1 MARTSNR
8 EQKKRLSLVDNN
20 AQNVTKIYRAVI
32 YARIS
37 SEDDRK
43 IASHTIENQMELL
56 QEYVDSKE
64 DMELVDCYCD
74 RGITGT
80 RFDRPEFSRMI
91 MDMKLGKFNCIVVKD
106 FSRLGRNYLEA
117 GDYLEKIFPMYG
129 IRFIS
134 VLDGFDSLYSK
145 PMEDGMIVP
154 LKNLINEAYAKD
166 ISKRISVSKEN
177 QQKRG
182 EYVGSKPPLGYLKDP
197 DDCHHLIPDPDSEQ
211 IIRDM
216 FAWRL
221 EGKSVTAIARK
232 LNKMNIPSP
241 EQYRIQKGIEK
252 NHKYKDVRW
261 DGCSV
266 VCILRNV
273 AYIGDMEQGYQKG
286 ALYKGIPDH
295 RQKKEQR
302 IYVKGTHE
310 GIVDKETFYRV
321 QELLDETE
329 KKQKQVQNKYRH
341 LERKE
346 DIFRGLLYCADC
358 GSRLSFYRRT
368 VKLPSGYHHY
378 YTYLCRNTPYREDCT
393 KKNMKMEKLEEI
405 VKELI
410 NLHISLYME
419 KEDILRDLNSNA
431 QVRNERHRIEE
442 EERKMF
448 EEMETV
454 EARSKNLY
462 EDLKDE
468 IISEAEYLT
477 LKADYADKIEKLKTM
492 CEEAKK
498 SITMLMPDACVCFEM
513 SDNINRFGDFT
524 ELTPEIIKAFIK
536 KITFFGDNRIEVEY
550 TFSDCLEQLDKLIEE
565 RKRLCCMA

>member
-8 EQKKRLSLVDNN
+8 AEKRKLCITESSLQKS
-20 AQNVTKIYRAVI
+20 TKNYKTVI

-43 IASHTIENQMELL
+43 IASHTIENQMALL

-64 DMELVDCYCD
+64 DMELVECYCD

-80 RFDRPEFSRMI
+80 KFDRPEFSRMI
-91 MDMKLGKFNCIVVKD
+91 TDMKTGKFNCIVVKD
-106 FSRLGRNYLEA
+106 LSRLGRNYLEA

-134 VLDGFDSLYSK
+134 ISDGFDSLHSK

-166 ISKRISVSKEN
+166 ISKRISISKEN

-182 EYVGSKPPLGYLKDP
+182 EFIGTQPPLGYIKDP
-197 DDCHHLIPDPDSEQ
+197 ENCHHLIPDPDAMQ
-211 IIRDM
+211 IIKDI

-221 EGKSVTAIARK
+221 AGKSVTSIARL

-241 EQYRIQKGIEK
+241 LQYRIQKGMEK
-252 NHKYKDVRW
+252 NPKYKDVRW

-266 VCILRNV
+266 NGILRNA

-310 GIVDKETFYRV
+310 PIVDKETYYKV
-321 QELLDETE
+321 QELMDEVSE
-329 KKQKQVQNKYRH
+329 KHMQVQNKYKH

-346 DIFRGLLYCADC
+346 DIFKGLLYCADC
-358 GSRLSFYRRT
+358 NCKLSFYRRT
-368 VKLPSGYHHY
+368 MKLPSGYFHY
-378 YTYLCRNTPYREDCT
+378 YTYLCRNTPYREECT
-393 KKNMKMEKLEEI
+393 KKNMKMEKLAEI
-405 VKELI
+405 VKQLI
-410 NLHISLYME
+410 NLHIGLYME
-419 KEDILRDLNSNA
+419 KEDVLRELNL
-431 QVRNERHRIEE
+431 RNPVIEE
-442 EERKMF
+442 RCRLEQKKEEIL
-448 EEMETV
+448 EELEV
-454 EARSKNLY
+454 IEARNRNLY

-468 IISEAEYLT
+468 IISEAEYLSLKEEYAERIEQ
-477 LKADYADKIEKLKTM
+477 LKAQ
-492 CEEAKK
+492 CEDTDN
-498 SITMLMPDACVCFEM
+498 SINLFKPDVKVCFEISANM
-513 SDNINRFGDFT
+513 KAFGGFT
-524 ELTPEIIKAFIK
+524 ELTPEIIRAFIK
-536 KITFFGDNRIEVEY
+536 RITFFGDDRIEIEY
-550 TFSDCLEQLDKLIEE
+550 TFTDYLEQLDELIEE
-565 RKRLCCMA
+565 RKMLCGIM

>member
-8 EQKKRLSLVDNN
+8 AEKRKLCITESNI
-20 AQNVTKIYRAVI
+20 QNSTKHYKTVI

-43 IASHTIENQMELL
+43 IASHTIENQMALL

-64 DMELVDCYCD
+64 DMELVECYCD

-80 RFDRPEFSRMI
+80 KFERPEFSRMI
-91 MDMKLGKFNCIVVKD
+91 SDMKTGKFNCIVVKD
-106 FSRLGRNYLEA
+106 LSRLGRNYLEA

-134 VLDGFDSLYSK
+134 ISDGFDSLHSK

-182 EYVGSKPPLGYLKDP
+182 EFIGTQPPLGYIKDP
-197 DDCHHLIPDPDSEQ
+197 ENCHHLIPDPDAMQ
-211 IIRDM
+211 IIKDI

-221 EGKSVTAIARK
+221 EGKSVTSIARL

-241 EQYRIQKGIEK
+241 LQYRIQKGMEK
-252 NHKYKDVRW
+252 NPKYKDVRW

-266 VCILRNV
+266 NGILRNA

-310 GIVDKETFYRV
+310 PIVDKETYYKV
-321 QELLDETE
+321 QELMDEVSE
-329 KKQKQVQNKYRH
+329 KHMQVQNKYKH

-346 DIFRGLLYCADC
+346 DIFKGLLYCADC
-358 GSRLSFYRRT
+358 NCKLSFYRRT
-368 VKLPSGYHHY
+368 MKLPSGYFHY
-378 YTYLCRNTPYREDCT
+378 YTYLCRNTPYREECT
-393 KKNMKMEKLEEI
+393 KKNMKMEKLAEI
-405 VKELI
+405 VKHLI
-410 NLHISLYME
+410 NLHIGLYME
-419 KEDILRDLNSNA
+419 KEDVLRELNL
-431 QVRNERHRIEE
+431 RNPVIEE
-442 EERKMF
+442 RCRLEQKKEEIL
-448 EEMETV
+448 EELEV
-454 EARSKNLY
+454 IEARNRNLY

-468 IISEAEYLT
+468 IISEAEYLSLKEEYAERIEQ
-477 LKADYADKIEKLKTM
+477 LKAQ
-492 CEEAKK
+492 CEDTDN
-498 SITMLMPDACVCFEM
+498 SINLFKPDVKVCFEISANM
-513 SDNINRFGDFT
+513 KAFGGFT
-524 ELTPEIIKAFIK
+524 ELTPEIIRAFIK
-536 KITFFGDNRIEVEY
+536 RITFFGDDRIEIEY
-550 TFSDCLEQLDKLIEE
+550 TFTDYLEQLDELIEE
-565 RKRLCCMA
+565 RKMLCGIM

>member
-8 EQKKRLSLVDNN
+8 AEKRKLCITESSIQKS
-20 AQNVTKIYRAVI
+20 TKNYKTVI

-43 IASHTIENQMELL
+43 IASHTIENQMALL

-64 DMELVDCYCD
+64 DMELVECYCD

-80 RFDRPEFSRMI
+80 KFDRPEFSRMI
-91 MDMKLGKFNCIVVKD
+91 TDMKTGKFDCIVVKD
-106 FSRLGRNYLEA
+106 LSRLGRNYLEA

-134 VLDGFDSLYSK
+134 ISDGFDSLHSK

-182 EYVGSKPPLGYLKDP
+182 EFIGTQPPLGYIKDP
-197 DDCHHLIPDPDSEQ
+197 ENCHHLIPDPDAMQ
-211 IIRDM
+211 IIKDI

-221 EGKSVTAIARK
+221 AGKSVTSIARM

-241 EQYRIQKGIEK
+241 LQYRIQKGMEK
-252 NHKYKDVRW
+252 NPKYKDVRW

-266 VCILRNV
+266 NGILRNA

-310 GIVDKETFYRV
+310 PIVDKETFYKV
-321 QELLDETE
+321 QELMDEVSD
-329 KKQKQVQNKYRH
+329 KHMQVQNKYKH

-346 DIFRGLLYCADC
+346 DIFKGLLYCADC
-358 GSRLSFYRRT
+358 NCKLSFYRRT
-368 VKLPSGYHHY
+368 MKLPSGYFHY
-378 YTYLCRNTPYREDCT
+378 YTYLCRNTPYREECT
-393 KKNMKMEKLEEI
+393 KKNMKMEKLAEI
-405 VKELI
+405 VKHLI
-410 NLHISLYME
+410 NLHIGLYME
-419 KEDILRDLNSNA
+419 KEDVLRELNL
-431 QVRNERHRIEE
+431 RNPVIEE
-442 EERKMF
+442 RCRLAQKKEEIL
-448 EEMETV
+448 EELEVT
-454 EARSKNLY
+454 EARNRNLY

-468 IISEAEYLT
+468 IISEAEYLSLKEDYAERMEQ
-477 LKADYADKIEKLKTM
+477 LKAQ
-492 CEEAKK
+492 CEDTDN
-498 SITMLMPDACVCFEM
+498 SINLFKPDVKVCFEI
-513 SDNINRFGDFT
+513 SDNMKKFGGFT
-524 ELTPEIIKAFIK
+524 ELTPEIIRAFIK
-536 KITFFGDNRIEVEY
+536 RITFFGDDRIEIEY
-550 TFSDCLEQLDKLIEE
+550 TFTDYLEQLDELIEE
-565 RKRLCCMA
+565 RKMLCGIM

>member
-8 EQKKRLSLVDNN
+8 AEKRKLCITESSI
-20 AQNVTKIYRAVI
+20 QRSTKNYKTVI

-43 IASHTIENQMELL
+43 IASHTIENQMALL

-64 DMELVDCYCD
+64 DMELVECYCD

-80 RFDRPEFSRMI
+80 KFDRPEFSRMI
-91 MDMKLGKFNCIVVKD
+91 TDMKTGKFNCIVVKD
-106 FSRLGRNYLEA
+106 LSRLGRNYLEA

-134 VLDGFDSLYSK
+134 ISDGFDSLHSK

-182 EYVGSKPPLGYLKDP
+182 EFIGTQPPLGYIKDP
-197 DDCHHLIPDPDSEQ
+197 ENCHHLIPDPDAMQ
-211 IIRDM
+211 IIKDI

-221 EGKSVTAIARK
+221 AGKSVTSIARL

-241 EQYRIQKGIEK
+241 LQYRIQKGMEK
-252 NHKYKDVRW
+252 NPKYKDVRW
-261 DGCSV
+261 GGCSV
-266 VCILRNV
+266 NGILRNA

-310 GIVDKETFYRV
+310 PIVDKETFYKV
-321 QELLDETE
+321 QELMDEVSD
-329 KKQKQVQNKYRH
+329 KHMQVQNKYKH

-346 DIFRGLLYCADC
+346 DIFKGLLYCADC
-358 GSRLSFYRRT
+358 NCKLSFYRRT
-368 VKLPSGYHHY
+368 MKLPSGYFHY
-378 YTYLCRNTPYREDCT
+378 YTYLCRNTPYREECT
-393 KKNMKMEKLEEI
+393 KKNMKMEKLAEI
-405 VKELI
+405 VKQLI
-410 NLHISLYME
+410 NLHIGLYME
-419 KEDILRDLNSNA
+419 KEDVLRELNL
-431 QVRNERHRIEE
+431 RNPVIEE
-442 EERKMF
+442 RCRLEQKKEEIL
-448 EEMETV
+448 EELEVT
-454 EARSKNLY
+454 EARNRNLY

-468 IISEAEYLT
+468 IISEAEYLSLKEDYAERMEQ
-477 LKADYADKIEKLKTM
+477 LKAQ
-492 CEEAKK
+492 CEDTDN
-498 SITMLMPDACVCFEM
+498 SINLFKPDVKVCFEI
-513 SDNINRFGDFT
+513 SDNMKKFGGFT
-524 ELTPEIIKAFIK
+524 ELTPEIIRAFIK
-536 KITFFGDNRIEVEY
+536 RITFFGDDRIEIEY
-550 TFSDCLEQLDKLIEE
+550 TFTDYLEQLDELIEE
-565 RKRLCCMA
+565 RKMLCGIM